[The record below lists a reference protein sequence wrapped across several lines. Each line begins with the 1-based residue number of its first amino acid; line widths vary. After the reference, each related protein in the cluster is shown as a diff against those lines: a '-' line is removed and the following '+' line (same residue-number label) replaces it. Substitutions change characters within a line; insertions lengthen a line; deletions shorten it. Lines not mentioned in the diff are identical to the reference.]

1 MRDSGSPFR
10 KPHLIT
16 PASSILKRKRGDAEL
31 TIFVKPDSAGSEV
44 KIFTE
49 GLSWDEK

>member
-1 MRDSGSPFR
+1 M
-10 KPHLIT
+10 

-31 TIFVKPDSAGSEV
+31 TIFVKPENGGSEV

-49 GLSWDEK
+49 GLSWDVK